1 MEISIIPRWMIRY
14 LSTDSFRQHD
24 INILISNFLILSFFV
39 LFKNSVLECLNL
51 FPHFCLI
58 DKLFGIQCP
67 VCGTTRAFCEL
78 SNGNLSNAFNL
89 NSASLIVALFFF
101 LQIPLRIFSLVKTN
115 TYKKVNL
122 LSKYLGN
129 VILLILLVNWIFKLF
144 IKN

>member
-14 LSTDSFRQHD
+14 LSTDSSRQHD
-24 INILISNFLILSFFV
+24 VNILISNFFILSFFI
-39 LFKNSVLECLNL
+39 LFKNSLLEFLNL

-58 DKLFGIQCP
+58 DKLFGVPCP

-78 SNGNLSNAFNL
+78 SNGNLSNAFYL
-89 NSASLIVALFFF
+89 NSTSLLVALFFF
-101 LQIPLRIFSLVKTN
+101 LQIPFRIFSLVKTN

-122 LSKYLGN
+122 LSKYFGN
-129 VILLILLVNWIFKLF
+129 VILLIVLLNWIFKIV